1 MILAAALD
9 RLSFLAWAITEDGA
23 NGRNR
28 PPSMLNVILG
38 KNRTQSGNI
47 ETFDTPE
54 DFEKAWTKVTGVGH
68 G

>member
-1 MILAAALD
+1 MLLAAVLD

-38 KNRTQSGNI
+38 KERTQSGNV
-47 ETFDTPE
+47 EAFDTPE
-54 DFEKAWTKVTGVGH
+54 DFEKAWAELTGVQH